1 MTEEELKLENEE
13 INKKMIVYKE
23 NVNLVARIN
32 VELTKKLGLEHYLT
46 EFSSNLIRALNQY
59 ERFVFLL
66 NNKLDFVDSIIEFSE
81 KCVDFFN
88 MTPPELVEGSIFKKR
103 RVLKKNYDEN
113 MAKINR
119 LVESMNKI
127 NEIGKSLSELKK
139 TVFSARFIGNC
150 CIFAVKAKIS
160 CISA

>member
-1 MTEEELKLENEE
+1 MKIENEE

-59 ERFVFLL
+59 ERFVFVLD
-66 NNKLDFVDSIIEFSE
+66 NKLEFVDSIIDFSE

-88 MTPPELVEGSIFKKR
+88 MTPPDLMNVSLFKKKR
-103 RVLKKNYDEN
+103 ILKKNYNEN
-113 MAKINR
+113 MEKINR
-119 LVESMNKI
+119 LVASMNKI
-127 NEIGKSLSELKK
+127 NEEIDKNIGPSVKK
-139 TVFSARFIGNC
+139 YFVDDQLD
-150 CIFAVKAKIS
+150 K
-160 CISA
+160 

>member
-1 MTEEELKLENEE
+1 MTDEELKLENEE
-13 INKKMIVYKE
+13 INKRMIVYKE

-46 EFSSNLIRALNQY
+46 DFSSNLISALNQY

-66 NNKLDFVDSIIEFSE
+66 NNKLEFVDCIVDFSE

-103 RVLKKNYDEN
+103 RVLKKNYNEN

-119 LVESMNKI
+119 LVASMNKI
-127 NEIGKSLSELKK
+127 NETIDKTIGESVKK
-139 TVFSARFIGNC
+139 YLEDDNNANNDTDN
-150 CIFAVKAKIS
+150 K
-160 CISA
+160 

>member
-1 MTEEELKLENEE
+1 MTEEELKIENQK
-13 INKKMIVYKE
+13 INERMIVYKE

-66 NNKLDFVDSIIEFSE
+66 NNKLEFVESIIVFSD

-103 RVLKKNYDEN
+103 KVLKKNYNEN

-127 NEIGKSLSELKK
+127 NETIDKTIGESVKKYFESDITENKDSEDK
-139 TVFSARFIGNC
+139 
-150 CIFAVKAKIS
+150 
-160 CISA
+160 

>member
-1 MTEEELKLENEE
+1 MKIENEE

-59 ERFVFLL
+59 ERFVFVLD
-66 NNKLDFVDSIIEFSE
+66 NKLEFVDSIIDFSE

-88 MTPPELVEGSIFKKR
+88 MTPPDLMNVSLFKKKR
-103 RVLKKNYDEN
+103 ILKKNYNEN
-113 MAKINR
+113 MEKINR
-119 LVESMNKI
+119 LVASMNKI
-127 NEIGKSLSELKK
+127 NEEIDKNIGPSVKK
-139 TVFSARFIGNC
+139 YFVDDQLN
-150 CIFAVKAKIS
+150 K
-160 CISA
+160 

>member
-1 MTEEELKLENEE
+1 MKIENEE

-59 ERFVFLL
+59 ERFVFVLD
-66 NNKLDFVDSIIEFSE
+66 NKLEFVDSIIEFSE

-88 MTPPELVEGSIFKKR
+88 MTPPDLMNVSLFKKKR
-103 RVLKKNYDEN
+103 ILKKNYNEN
-113 MAKINR
+113 MEKINR
-119 LVESMNKI
+119 LVASMNKI
-127 NEIGKSLSELKK
+127 NEEIDKNIGPSVKK
-139 TVFSARFIGNC
+139 YFVDDQLD
-150 CIFAVKAKIS
+150 K
-160 CISA
+160 

>member
-1 MTEEELKLENEE
+1 MTDEEIKLENQK
-13 INKKMIVYKE
+13 INERMIVYKE

-66 NNKLDFVDSIIEFSE
+66 NDKLDFVENIIEFSE
-81 KCVDFFN
+81 RCIDFFN

-103 RVLKKNYDEN
+103 RVMRKNYN
-113 MAKINR
+113 
-119 LVESMNKI
+119 L
-127 NEIGKSLSELKK
+127 
-139 TVFSARFIGNC
+139 F
-150 CIFAVKAKIS
+150 
-160 CISA
+160 

>member
-1 MTEEELKLENEE
+1 MTEEELKLENEK
-13 INKKMIVYKE
+13 INEKMIVYKE

-66 NNKLDFVDSIIEFSE
+66 NNKLEFVDSIIEFSE

-103 RVLKKNYDEN
+103 KVLKKNYDEN

-127 NEIGKSLSELKK
+127 NETIDKTIGPSVQKYFEEDEENKEEK
-139 TVFSARFIGNC
+139 
-150 CIFAVKAKIS
+150 
-160 CISA
+160 

>member
-1 MTEEELKLENEE
+1 M
-13 INKKMIVYKE
+13 
-23 NVNLVARIN
+23 
-32 VELTKKLGLEHYLT
+32 
-46 EFSSNLIRALNQY
+46 NQY

-66 NNKLDFVDSIIEFSE
+66 NNKLEFVDSIIEFSE

-103 RVLKKNYDEN
+103 KVLKKNYDEN

-127 NEIGKSLSELKK
+127 NETIDKTIGPSVQKYFEEDEENKEEK
-139 TVFSARFIGNC
+139 
-150 CIFAVKAKIS
+150 
-160 CISA
+160 

>member
-1 MTEEELKLENEE
+1 MTDEELKLENEE
-13 INKKMIVYKE
+13 INKRMIVYKE

-46 EFSSNLIRALNQY
+46 DFSSNLISALNQY

-66 NNKLDFVDSIIEFSE
+66 NNKLEFVDCIVDFSE

-103 RVLKKNYDEN
+103 RVLKKNYNEN
-113 MAKINR
+113 MNKINR
-119 LVESMNKI
+119 LVAAMNKI
-127 NEIGKSLSELKK
+127 NETIDKTIGESVKK
-139 TVFSARFIGNC
+139 YLEDDNNANNDTDN
-150 CIFAVKAKIS
+150 K
-160 CISA
+160 

>member
-1 MTEEELKLENEE
+1 MTDEELKKENEE
-13 INKKMIVYKE
+13 INKRMIVYKE

-103 RVLKKNYDEN
+103 RVMKKNYNEN
-113 MAKINR
+113 MAKINK
-119 LVESMNKI
+119 LVASMNKI
-127 NEIGKSLSELKK
+127 NETIDKTIGESVKKYFENDTDTNNDAKKQIKS
-139 TVFSARFIGNC
+139 
-150 CIFAVKAKIS
+150 
-160 CISA
+160 